1 VVACRSLHSE
11 LINVHRFSRT
21 LGYSWP
27 SQVAAFSRKS
37 SSARFCLLKL
47 KCVPLRDVVCIA
59 ALIFD
64 VLASVRSHMVLHH
77 RISPR
82 LHHLPRRLRRPVRDH
97 VWLPSVRQVLSL
109 ALGRSSRMGM
119 LCSVVLARLI
129 SLAVVDGPTPVSWT
143 HSLVSHSC
151 IVSVCPSRDDGCNH
165 ACFHCREHP
174 QIWSRSHCLV
184 LQRGL

>member
-174 QIWSRSHCLV
+174 QIWSWSHCLV